1 MLIFLYNIANI
12 FVPNQYLTHYWL
24 KFPFYII
31 LKALENLRL
40 SDVFSGYR
48 KRKSG
53 SEGLKMLITRTKSF
67 LLGYEVHQVSFV
79 KTILMEPTQHTL
91 GIGAIP
97 RFSRPSSI
105 SLCQPYFLI
114 LFLYKATTLAIYSGV
129 KRFFPRCQIIQLKK
143 RSFDYG

>member
-1 MLIFLYNIANI
+1 
-12 FVPNQYLTHYWL
+12 
-24 KFPFYII
+24 
-31 LKALENLRL
+31 
-40 SDVFSGYR
+40 
-48 KRKSG
+48 
-53 SEGLKMLITRTKSF
+53 MLITRTKSF

-114 LFLYKATTLAIYSGV
+114 LFLYKATTLA
-129 KRFFPRCQIIQLKK
+129 KPEERFWLVHDLIGRQVQRCDAINPLVCIV
-143 RSFDYG
+143 

>member
-12 FVPNQYLTHYWL
+12 FMPNQYLTHYWL
-24 KFPFYII
+24 MFPFYTI
-31 LKALENLRL
+31 LKA
-40 SDVFSGYR
+40 SVFRGYR

-53 SEGLKMLITRTKSF
+53 SNGLKMLITGTKSF

-97 RFSRPSSI
+97 RFSLPSSI
-105 SLCQPYFLI
+105 SLCEPYFLI
-114 LFLYKATTLAIYSGV
+114 LFLYKATTLAIYSGLE
-129 KRFFPRCQIIQLKK
+129 RFFPRCQIM
-143 RSFDYG
+143 